1 MIKKQVIWRKNVLS
15 EISKSE
21 TVRLLASADDWAWPL
36 AMRDIFEPRGVK
48 LIVAQRPAEFV
59 SIIEQ
64 QRIHAAII
72 DVDLTA
78 EGLVT
83 LKIIR
88 NSFPWVPCLLLK
100 SRADEGFLARALQLD
115 AFSVIDK
122 PVDMKILRQQ
132 LDRVFIKMYNS
143 DLFAD

>member
-1 MIKKQVIWRKNVLS
+1 MLS

-21 TVRLLASADDWAWPL
+21 PVTLLASAAAWAWPMAL
-36 AMRDIFEPRGVK
+36 HDIFEPRGVK
-48 LIVAQRPAEFV
+48 LIVANRTVEFV

-64 QRIHAAII
+64 NRIHAAII
-72 DVDLTA
+72 DVDFTS

-88 NSFPWVPCLLLK
+88 NSFPWLPCLLLK
-100 SRADEGFLARALQLD
+100 SRPDECLLRRALQLD

-143 DLFAD
+143 SLFAD

>member
-1 MIKKQVIWRKNVLS
+1 M
-15 EISKSE
+15 
-21 TVRLLASADDWAWPL
+21 LASAADWAWPM
-36 AMRDIFEPRGVK
+36 AVHTIFEPRGVK
-48 LIVAQRPAEFV
+48 LIVVDRTVEFV

-64 QRIHAAII
+64 NRIHAAII
-72 DVDLTA
+72 DVDFSS
-78 EGLVT
+78 EGIVT
-83 LKIIR
+83 LKIVR
-88 NSFPWVPCLLLK
+88 KGFPWLPCLVLK
-100 SRADEGFLARALQLD
+100 SGPDEVLLARALQLD